1 MDKKIKSAKNIP
13 ARFRGWIQAAAV
25 LLTNIHIPNL
35 FKGKIYQG
43 NVKTMCVPGLNCYS
57 CPAATGACPI
67 GAFQA
72 VVGSSKFKFTYYI
85 TGFFILLGVL
95 LGRFICG
102 FLCPFGWFQDL
113 LHKIPGKKFSTAKLK
128 PLRYLKYVILVVF
141 VILLPAFVTNS
152 LGMGDPF
159 FCKYICPQGVLEGA
173 IPLALANSGIRAAL
187 GHLFTFKFTILALFI
202 ILSILFYRPFC
213 KWICPLGAIY
223 SLFNKVSF
231 LKIQVDHEKCVGCQK
246 CSRVC
251 KMDVNVVD
259 TPNHPEC
266 IRCGECMKACP
277 VDAVCYHY
285 GFSKKKQAD
294 NQQEKSNRKG
304 DLKS

>member
-1 MDKKIKSAKNIP
+1 MDKKMKSNKNFL
-13 ARFRGWIQAAAV
+13 ARFRGWIQAAAT

-35 FKGKIYQG
+35 LKGKIYQG

-113 LHKIPGKKFSTAKLK
+113 LHKIPGKKLSTAKLK

-173 IPLALANSGIRAAL
+173 ISLSLANSGIRAAL
-187 GHLFTFKFTILALFI
+187 GHLFTFKFTVLALFI

-277 VDAVCYHY
+277 TDAICYHY
-285 GFSKKKQAD
+285 GFSTKKQAE
-294 NQQEKSNRKG
+294 NKN
-304 DLKS
+304 

>member
-1 MDKKIKSAKNIP
+1 MDKKMKSNKNFL
-13 ARFRGWIQAAAV
+13 ARFRGWIQAAAT

-35 FKGKIYQG
+35 LKGKIYQG

-57 CPAATGACPI
+57 CPAATGTCPI

-113 LHKIPGKKFSTAKLK
+113 LHKIPGKKLSTAKLK

-277 VDAVCYHY
+277 TDAICYHY
-285 GFSKKKQAD
+285 GFSTKKQAE
-294 NQQEKSNRKG
+294 NKN
-304 DLKS
+304 

>member
-1 MDKKIKSAKNIP
+1 MKSNKNFL
-13 ARFRGWIQAAAV
+13 ARFRGWIQAAAT

-35 FKGKIYQG
+35 LKGKIYQG

-57 CPAATGACPI
+57 CPASTGACPI

-113 LHKIPGKKFSTAKLK
+113 LHKIPGKKLSTAKLK

-277 VDAVCYHY
+277 TDAICYHY
-285 GFSKKKQAD
+285 GFSTKKQAE
-294 NQQEKSNRKG
+294 NKN
-304 DLKS
+304 

>member
-1 MDKKIKSAKNIP
+1 MLELDKKMKSNKNFL
-13 ARFRGWIQAAAV
+13 ARFRGWIQAAAT

-35 FKGKIYQG
+35 LKGKIYQG

-113 LHKIPGKKFSTAKLK
+113 LHKIPGKKLSTAKLK
-128 PLRYLKYVILVVF
+128 PLRYLKYVILVGC

-277 VDAVCYHY
+277 TDAICYHY
-285 GFSKKKQAD
+285 GFSTKKQAE
-294 NQQEKSNRKG
+294 NKN
-304 DLKS
+304 

>member
-1 MDKKIKSAKNIP
+1 MDKKMKSNKNFL
-13 ARFRGWIQAAAV
+13 ARFRGWIQAAAT

-35 FKGKIYQG
+35 LKGKIYQG

-113 LHKIPGKKFSTAKLK
+113 LHKIPGKKLSTAKLK

-187 GHLFTFKFTILALFI
+187 GHLFTFKFTVLALFI

-213 KWICPLGAIY
+213 KWICPLGAVY

-277 VDAVCYHY
+277 TDAICYHY
-285 GFSKKKQAD
+285 GFSTKKQAE
-294 NQQEKSNRKG
+294 NKN
-304 DLKS
+304 

>member
-1 MDKKIKSAKNIP
+1 MDKKMKSNKNFL
-13 ARFRGWIQAAAV
+13 ARFRGWIQAAAT

-35 FKGKIYQG
+35 LKGKIYQG

-113 LHKIPGKKFSTAKLK
+113 LHKIPGRKLSTAKLK

-173 IPLALANSGIRAAL
+173 IPLSLANSGIRAAL
-187 GHLFTFKFTILALFI
+187 GHLFTFKFTVLALFI

-277 VDAVCYHY
+277 TDAICYHY
-285 GFSKKKQAD
+285 GFSTKKQAE
-294 NQQEKSNRKG
+294 NKN
-304 DLKS
+304 